1 MKKKFLKGTVAVLI
15 IVAVLFF
22 TGFQMMTKEDMIDKY
37 EPLFEI
43 LNYIQTN
50 YYDQEN
56 IDFDEILN
64 STLEGAMEGL
74 GDQFAWYFNSD
85 ESIENE
91 IDTKS
96 IYGGIGS
103 VVTYNPEY
111 ESLEVVT
118 PMIGSP
124 SIKAGLK
131 TGDIIVEIDGMPVS
145 EVGYYDSVNMLR
157 GEPQTEVLLKVY
169 REGVQD
175 PMMITVLREEIE
187 VKTVKYTTFEEDDVK
202 IGYIQ
207 ITQFA
212 EPTAQEFMDALLE
225 ELGMDGYI
233 IDLRNNPGGLLMSV
247 LNIADFMV
255 PEGETVITI
264 RDKDG
269 YEEVVKSYGSP
280 LSRYLEDKELVVLV
294 NGGSASAS
302 EILSGAL
309 KDHEIATIIG
319 TTTFGKAAVQTPYN
333 LSNGG
338 EIWLPTAHYFTP
350 DGSDI
355 HIIGITPDI
364 TVDATDIYTGMDETM
379 TVSDAELD
387 FENDLQLQEGIKII
401 IENVKEGN
409 I

>member
-1 MKKKFLKGTVAVLI
+1 MKKKFLKGIVAVLI
-15 IVAVLFF
+15 IVSVVFF

-85 ESIENE
+85 ESIENA

-131 TGDIIVEIDGMPVS
+131 TGDIITEIDGIPVS

-175 PMMITVLREEIE
+175 PMFITVLREEIE

-247 LNIADFMV
+247 LNIADFLV

-309 KDHEIATIIG
+309 KDHEIATIVG

-355 HIIGITPDI
+355 HIIGIVPDV
-364 TVDATDIYTGMDETM
+364 TVEATDIYTGMDETM
-379 TVSDAELD
+379 TISDAELD

-401 IENVKEGN
+401 IEKVKEDK
-409 I
+409 